1 MQIFNGRIT
10 GWAWRTDVPATP
22 PSWEYG
28 EADDHFVVSKFMTPG
43 EYATMTFNYDV
54 HYLPDDDASDR
65 ETFPG
70 PFGAWVVSE
79 NGPLSDNFNRY
90 PRTRGSR
97 WIGHNWRGAI
107 SQRYYAIVANELNV
121 LSGGP
126 IYWKPFTFGPEQ
138 QAWVTLTNIGRE
150 AHHGVL
156 LKVQANENGRPRWR
170 QGVIEVAYKN
180 NRHRDRITVRTY
192 IPSQRWKTLA
202 VFKISL
208 EDGDR
213 LGVHAL
219 ADGTVNVFVNSNW
232 VGNADAGPFFAD
244 KGGSIGLRVVSPRL
258 PRAILDGFAGR

>member
-1 MQIFNGRIT
+1 
-10 GWAWRTDVPATP
+10 
-22 PSWEYG
+22 
-28 EADDHFVVSKFMTPG
+28 
-43 EYATMTFNYDV
+43 
-54 HYLPDDDASDR
+54 
-65 ETFPG
+65 
-70 PFGAWVVSE
+70 
-79 NGPLSDNFNRY
+79 
-90 PRTRGSR
+90 
-97 WIGHNWRGAI
+97 
-107 SQRYYAIVANELNV
+107 
-121 LSGGP
+121 
-126 IYWKPFTFGPEQ
+126 
-138 QAWVTLTNIGRE
+138 
-150 AHHGVL
+150 L

-192 IPSQRWKTLA
+192 IPSQQWKTLA